1 MLLRN
6 EDRDAEAVVGEDRHD
21 LVASRVLLDG
31 LEHGRELRVAE
42 AGDLE
47 GVVYL
52 TRRGAERDQ
61 CIGLAAWLTPAA
73 VN

>member
-6 EDRDAEAVVGEDRHD
+6 EDRDAEAVVGENRDD

-42 AGDLE
+42 AGDLV
-47 GVVYL
+47 GVLYL
-52 TRRGAERDQ
+52 TRRGESETSV
-61 CIGLAAWLTPAA
+61 LAWPLR
-73 VN
+73 